1 MEKENLTPAQFVELD
16 VITSIEPG
24 TPEWLFSFMP
34 DFEEKMRIWRES
46 GFADSFSKQYFSE
59 ALAAFEVHIRKDTI
73 AEIAARR
80 SDHGID
86 MNSKWAKKL
95 WQQACEAQKN
105 ECAKNLRSITLY
117 ESPVIDNLILSS
129 PIPKIPK
136 TEKNM
141 KN

>member
-59 ALAAFEVHIRKDTI
+59 AIAAFEAHIRQETWR
-73 AEIAARR
+73 E
-80 SDHGID
+80 
-86 MNSKWAKKL
+86 
-95 WQQACEAQKN
+95 ACEAQRA
-105 ECAKNLRSITLY
+105 ECVSHYSKICKDSHYDAA
-117 ESPVIDNLILSS
+117 VIRNA
-129 PIPKIPK
+129 PIPEIPK
-136 TEKNM
+136 NDEK
-141 KN
+141 